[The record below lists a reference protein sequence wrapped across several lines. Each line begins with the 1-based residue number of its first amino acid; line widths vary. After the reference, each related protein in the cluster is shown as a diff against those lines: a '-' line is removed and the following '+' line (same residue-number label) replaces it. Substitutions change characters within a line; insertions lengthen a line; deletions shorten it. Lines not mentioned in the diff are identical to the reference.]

1 MSDIET
7 RVKRSPA
14 IQKILRHPAVHGEQ
28 EEGHAEPAYEEA
40 RVRSRDS
47 YVLEIRLSD
56 GNRRAFSYAYLLETD
71 FDFGEGSDTITL
83 RFNSTTV
90 LVSGQAL
97 LGLYEKLL
105 DQRARLIQEGTEGAE
120 ASRLQEGPYVERV
133 EIERNAD

>member
-1 MSDIET
+1 MSDTET

-14 IQKILRHPAVHGEQ
+14 IQKILQHPAVRGEP
-28 EEGHAEPAYEEA
+28 EEGQAEQAYEEA

-56 GNRRAFSYAYLLETD
+56 GSRRAFSYAYLLETD
-71 FDFGEGSDTITL
+71 FDFGEGSDMITL
-83 RFNSTTV
+83 RFNSTNV

-105 DQRARLIQEGTEGAE
+105 DQRARFIQEGSEGNE
-120 ASRLQEGPYVERV
+120 ASPLQQGPYVERV
-133 EIERNAD
+133 EIERKAD